1 IGGTFAVFQETGAV
15 ESGIS
20 GLSDALARRP
30 HLEGLVIPVLMTVFS
45 LAGGIFGMAEEII
58 PFVII
63 FIPLARRL
71 GYDSIVGISI
81 PFLGAAAGFAA
92 AFFNPFTVGIAQS
105 IAGLPLYSGLAYR
118 LVTWVVGT
126 AVVITYVM
134 LYARRIKRNPT
145 LSPVYDLDCERG
157 SLAETGVSPS
167 WDGRK
172 IAALVIFAACMLLL
186 VIGGTFAVFQETG
199 AVESGICGL
208 TDFLARR
215 PALEGLVIP
224 VLMTAFSLAGGIFG
238 MAEEIIPF
246 VIIFIP
252 LARRL
257 GYDSIVG
264 ISIPFLGAAAGFA
277 AAFFNPFTVGIA
289 QSIAGLPLYSG
300 LAYRLVTWVIGT
312 TVVIAYVML
321 YARRIKRDPS
331 LSPVRELD
339 LSRGSLDETGVSAAW
354 DARKVAA
361 LILFAFCMVLLVV
374 GVLRWKWYMEEIA
387 VLFFGM
393 GIALG
398 VAGRLG
404 PSRIASLFVAG
415 AKDMVGVVFIVACAR
430 ALLIIAQDARIMDT
444 MLFAASKAMAVLP
457 RVVVAQVMFLIQSAI
472 NFLIHSGTAQAAL
485 TMPIMAPLADL
496 VGVTRQTAVYAFQ
509 LCEFVNPILPTSA
522 VTMGVLGAAKI
533 PWDKW
538 ARWFLP
544 LLVILILL
552 SFLLLIPPVMLFHWG
567 PA

>member
-1 IGGTFAVFQETGAV
+1 MPHTLVIVGALILLVLVLSWIIPSGEYQRMEVLTSEGLRKVTIPGTFHQVPKVFLGLQALLLAPIKGFLDGSLLICFLLVIGGTFAVFQETGAV

-186 VIGGTFAVFQETG
+186 V
-199 AVESGICGL
+199 
-208 TDFLARR
+208 
-215 PALEGLVIP
+215 
-224 VLMTAFSLAGGIFG
+224 
-238 MAEEIIPF
+238 
-246 VIIFIP
+246 
-252 LARRL
+252 
-257 GYDSIVG
+257 
-264 ISIPFLGAAAGFA
+264 
-277 AAFFNPFTVGIA
+277 
-289 QSIAGLPLYSG
+289 
-300 LAYRLVTWVIGT
+300 
-312 TVVIAYVML
+312 
-321 YARRIKRDPS
+321 
-331 LSPVRELD
+331 
-339 LSRGSLDETGVSAAW
+339 
-354 DARKVAA
+354 
-361 LILFAFCMVLLVV
+361 V

-398 VAGRLG
+398 VVGRLG
-404 PSRIASLFVAG
+404 PSRIASVFVTG

-444 MLFAASKAMAVLP
+444 MLYGASKAMAVLP
-457 RVVVAQVMFLIQSAI
+457 RVVVAQVMFLIQSGI

-552 SFLLLIPPVMLFHWG
+552 SFLLLIPPVLFFQWG